1 MTESNT
7 FIEKVKANLGLGFGL
22 TVIGVSL
29 GLVGMTGIKTYQKL
43 KNTTYISVK
52 GAAGIPVKADIAFWS
67 INIRANN
74 KPLAKGNDL
83 MAQHTKMVY
92 DYLIKAGLT
101 PEEIKTEAVVPSPN
115 YKKVYIQHENHTE
128 TRKTSEIESY
138 NFTRSIDITTK
149 GLNVLDGAYQGISS
163 LLSQGIDIV
172 IEKPAY
178 RITDIESRKLE
189 VLQSAI
195 QNAHQRALL
204 FTGFDKS
211 KTLELSNATSSV
223 FQITRPEGDAA
234 DRGSYGSY
242 DTSSVDKIAKTVV
255 TVTFKLS

>member
-1 MTESNT
+1 MEPKYTL
-7 FIEKVKANLGLGFGL
+7 IEKVKQNIGLGLGL

-29 GLVGMTGIKTYQKL
+29 GLVGMTAIRAYQKNH
-43 KNTTYISVK
+43 NTTYISVK

-67 INIRANN
+67 ITIRANN
-74 KPLAKGNDL
+74 KKLTQGNDL
-83 MAQHTKMVY
+83 MAQQTKIVY
-92 DYLIKAGLT
+92 SYLIKAGLT
-101 PEEIKTEAVVPSPN
+101 PEEIKIEAVVPSPN
-115 YKKVYIQHENHTE
+115 YKKIYIQHENYTE
-128 TRKTSEIESY
+128 TQKTSEIESY

-149 GLNVLDGAYQGISS
+149 GLDVLDGAYQGISS
-163 LLSQGIDIV
+163 LLSQGIDMN

-178 RITDIESRKLE
+178 RVTDIENRKLE

-195 QNAHQRALL
+195 ENAHQRALL

-211 KTLELSNATSSV
+211 KTLELSNAQSSV